1 MALLNELMVTT
12 LTLVAKPFFL
22 GKWAIFFCL
31 KTTFILI
38 YTWIELVNATVSFHL
53 NLIWGSMLWIAAII
67 SLPVQVLTALQREK
81 LLEEHLDEMLLQLET
96 LVWDRKEFDDRLQKA
111 VKERRIVESMLA
123 ELEDEHD
130 KAMAKMELLES
141 ELQDLKCETLQMRE
155 ICGKGRWNFKSHDDT
170 DNRRNV
176 GIADNH
182 GIPSWKSGF
191 KGSDVTFQDLV
202 IPKDTWDGESKSNTE
217 LLKLLKTGLASSG
230 TINSFTPDIIPRN
243 VETNGVL
250 DQRRG
255 VAVSQSVFSALLS
268 LLVGMIIWEAEDP
281 CMPLVVALFTV
292 VGMSL
297 KSVVQFFSTIKNKPA
312 SDAVALLSFNWFIL
326 GTLTY
331 PTLPRVARMLSPL
344 AVRFGDQTMSWIGFS
359 SN

>member
-1 MALLNELMVTT
+1 MSQLNFASYNMTND
-12 LTLVAKPFFL
+12 
-22 GKWAIFFCL
+22 
-31 KTTFILI
+31 
-38 YTWIELVNATVSFHL
+38 YYN
-53 NLIWGSMLWIAAII
+53 M
-67 SLPVQVLTALQREK
+67 Q
-81 LLEEHLDEMLLQLET
+81 LEEHLDKMMLQLET
-96 LVWDRKEFDDRLQKA
+96 LLWDRKELEDRLQKA

-130 KAMAKMELLES
+130 KAMAKIELLESEVNISSLALVLVFTFYEQEPS
-141 ELQDLKCETLQMRE
+141 ELQDLKRETLQMRE
-155 ICGKGRWNFKSHDDT
+155 ICGKGRWNCKSHDDT
-170 DNRRNV
+170 DNRKNV

-202 IPKDTWDGESKSNTE
+202 IPKDTWEGESKSNTE
-217 LLKLLKTGLASSG
+217 LIKLLKTGLASSG

-344 AVRFGDQTMSWIGFS
+344 AVRFGDQTMSWIGFP